1 MTENADGTLNLLSE
15 SLKKEMKKDVE
26 TYNEEEET
34 EDEQK
39 ED

>member
-26 TYNEEEET
+26 TYNEKEET